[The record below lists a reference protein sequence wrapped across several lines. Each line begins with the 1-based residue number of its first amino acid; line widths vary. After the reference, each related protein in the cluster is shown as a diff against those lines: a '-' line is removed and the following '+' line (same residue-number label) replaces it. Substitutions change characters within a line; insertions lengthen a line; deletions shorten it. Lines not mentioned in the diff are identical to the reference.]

1 MRDTGNGNAASI
13 AEPQLRTGPRS
24 SDEADCAVR
33 SIGAGLAQ
41 ATSAEEHPQP
51 ESYEPPEKIK
61 AVGMADIR
69 TPQSPGRKLSECIG
83 IAKG

>member
-1 MRDTGNGNAASI
+1 
-13 AEPQLRTGPRS
+13 
-24 SDEADCAVR
+24 
-33 SIGAGLAQ
+33 LAQ

-83 IAKG
+83 IAKGYEEELGYAPVPDADSPLTSKPPLMPTESH